1 MTRVLIF
8 ACHVSNHSKSL
19 EDYKYLLIFG
29 LVSGFYTCFFL
40 SQKVPGHH
48 AQELSYIRL
57 DLVFVI
63 NEYKASPTD
72 RLFFICLFIRR
83 FFIIIIVNRYLLIC
97 FLFFVFVFVFVFG
110 FFFCGGG
117 LCNCRLY

>member
-1 MTRVLIF
+1 MINHTRF
-8 ACHVSNHSKSL
+8 NFCVSAFQITPNHFKSL
-19 EDYKYLLIFG
+19 EDYKYLLMFG

-63 NEYKASPTD
+63 NKYKASPTD

-83 FFIIIIVNRYLLIC
+83 FFIIIIVNRYLLISVFC
-97 FLFFVFVFVFVFG
+97 FLFFVSFFVFFW
-110 FFFCGGG
+110 GGG
-117 LCNCRLY
+117 GM

>member
-1 MTRVLIF
+1 MVFI
-8 ACHVSNHSKSL
+8 
-19 EDYKYLLIFG
+19 
-29 LVSGFYTCFFL
+29 LVFFL

-110 FFFCGGG
+110 FFLCGGG
-117 LCNCRLY
+117 GYVTAVYIKIFAAIKIAKLTRTEISYSFMNQSI